1 MHGNCVFVYIE
12 HRDGVSKSCWVWT
25 ATGGSCIGISELYIL
40 YYFVLLLVYGCVW
53 SHFLYLFLLMFI
65 PFLSLL
71 LFLSNSLRRKLAI
84 VIQFMLSI
92 LVSITLRVNLLLM
105 VW

>member
-1 MHGNCVFVYIE
+1 
-12 HRDGVSKSCWVWT
+12 
-25 ATGGSCIGISELYIL
+25 
-40 YYFVLLLVYGCVW
+40 
-53 SHFLYLFLLMFI
+53 MFI

-71 LFLSNSLRRKLAI
+71 LFLSNSLRRKLVI